1 MARPNIL
8 NGGCKPV
15 FPHAVSDILADLAS
29 FRHEI
34 EQAEAIADDPRQTP
48 VIRRKWRDYRNLMQ
62 NVIDVR
68 IELGQITVLSH
79 DKAIRGCAT
88 TICRQYETCER
99 SIDELE
105 CVAAERL
112 AEKKN
117 VTAAATGGDAA

>member
-1 MARPNIL
+1 MARPL
-8 NGGCKPV
+8 RLAGGCKPI
-15 FPHAVSDILADLAS
+15 FPHAVSDVLADLAS

-48 VIRRKWRDYRNLMQ
+48 TIRRKWRDYRNLMQ

-68 IELGQITVLSH
+68 IELGQITVMSH
-79 DKAIRGCAT
+79 DKALRGRAT
-88 TICRQYETCER
+88 STCRQYETCER

-105 CVAAERL
+105 CIAAQRL
-112 AEKKN
+112 AGKKN